1 MTPPLNYNAFRPHPW
16 HGLSVGQAPPSLLR
30 AFIEIT
36 PSDSMK
42 YEIDK
47 LSGYMRPDRP
57 QRSSSL
63 SPTPYGFV
71 PRTYCGAHVAALS
84 PTSVKGDEDPLDICV
99 IAEQPVDRGE
109 VLLDARV
116 VGGVQMIDGGEADDK
131 IIAVLVSDAVYG
143 GITDISELPRPVV
156 ARLIHYF
163 SSYKS
168 MPGEANKVVIGG
180 TYGRAHAEA
189 VVQAAMLDY
198 EELLR
203 TMSQTTP

>member
-47 LSGYMRPDRP
+47 LSGYMRLDRP

-131 IIAVLVSDAVYG
+131 IIAVLRHPPLSRQLVEHGAFEIRGINWDGAATRTIRVY
-143 GITDISELPRPVV
+143 D
-156 ARLIHYF
+156 
-163 SSYKS
+163 
-168 MPGEANKVVIGG
+168 
-180 TYGRAHAEA
+180 RAIN
-189 VVQAAMLDY
+189 AAT
-198 EELLR
+198 R
-203 TMSQTTP
+203 VTG

>member
-47 LSGYMRPDRP
+47 LSGYMRLDRP

-116 VGGVQMIDGGEADDK
+116 VGGDHSVRVHFRRRLMALCREP
-131 IIAVLVSDAVYG
+131 IA
-143 GITDISELPRPVV
+143 
-156 ARLIHYF
+156 ARTLQRFRRH
-163 SSYKS
+163 
-168 MPGEANKVVIGG
+168 
-180 TYGRAHAEA
+180 R
-189 VVQAAMLDY
+189 
-198 EELLR
+198 
-203 TMSQTTP
+203 

>member
-47 LSGYMRPDRP
+47 LSGYMRLDRP

-116 VGGVQMIDGGEADDK
+116 VG
-131 IIAVLVSDAVYG
+131 AVLVSDAVYG

-180 TYGRAHAEA
+180 AYGRAHAEA

-198 EELLR
+198 EELLQ